1 MTIRHPLVLAGARIA
16 VVIPSYNEARWIG
29 ETVST
34 LPAFVDTIVVVDDAS
49 SDDTSLRAREAGGD
63 RVRVVRHPENR
74 GVGAAIATGYREAH
88 ARGADVIAVMAGD
101 GQMHPDDLE
110 GVVRPVIEGHFDYV
124 KGNRLRHAD
133 VLGTMPFFRM
143 LAGHAL
149 GFLTG
154 VAIGRAGLS
163 DSQCGYTAIASRV
176 VPDLD
181 LASLWP
187 RYGYPNDL
195 LAMIARGGFSIGEV
209 RVRPVYRGEASG
221 VRPWHAGTVL
231 FLIGRAALRRAVAP
245 GAPSRIVAQP
255 RG

>member
-1 MTIRHPLVLAGARIA
+1 MLDGATVA

-34 LPAFVDTIVVVDDAS
+34 VPPYVDAIVVVDDAS
-49 SDDTSLRAREAGGD
+49 SDDTSARAREAGGD
-63 RVRVVRHPENR
+63 RVHVVRHPQNR
-74 GVGAAIATGYREAH
+74 GVGAAIASGYRT
-88 ARGADVIAVMAGD
+88 ARELGADVIAVMAGD

-110 GVVRPVIEGHFDYV
+110 GVVRPVIEGRFDYV
-124 KGNRLRHAD
+124 KGDRLRGAGA
-133 VLGTMPFFRM
+133 LGTMPFFR
-143 LAGHAL
+143 LVAGHAL

-154 VAIGRAGLS
+154 VAIGQPGLT
-163 DSQCGYTAIASRV
+163 DSQCGYTAIASRILG
-176 VPDLD
+176 DLD

-195 LAMIARGGFSIGEV
+195 LAMIARAGFSIGEV

-231 FLIGRAALRRAVAP
+231 YLISRAALRRAIEARTASP
-245 GAPSRIVAQP
+245 ISAHP
-255 RG
+255 RT